1 MGRVSVALNT
11 FNSGEWS
18 PRLYGRSDT
27 DRYRG
32 ACSELFNMVLAPQ
45 GGAMRRMGFRYLAT
59 TRLNQD
65 GIVIP
70 FRFSTDQAYV
80 IVATGNRFR
89 FFRNRAE
96 IEVAPGNPYQIT
108 TPYTLADLAALKWTQ
123 SADTLFLV
131 HPDFAPR
138 KLVRFGNANWHL
150 STLEFR
156 DGPYGPLYSGTGQG
170 NGANVVGIGLGVS
183 AINGD
188 AVTVIAVPNGL
199 SISGAVNN
207 GAGEIRITTS
217 TAHKLKTDDPVR
229 IASVTGTTEA
239 NGDWTVTKISSTELD
254 LQGSTFANAYV
265 AGGNL
270 DARVFAPTDVGRLL
284 RKLDANLY
292 WGHARITAVTNCF
305 TATVNVLEPFS
316 VTTQERTWRLGAFS
330 ETSGWPSSVTLY
342 EERLFFSATPTQPTT
357 LWGSVTG
364 DFTNFA
370 PTDTASSTTEIIDS
384 DAVTLT
390 IADDEIDII
399 RWIKG
404 MRVLAGASAAGEF
417 VLQASS
423 LNEAITPSNA
433 KYTPSTR
440 KGSADMAPIKV
451 GNGAMFIGRNR
462 NRLYEFAYS
471 VDSDFYASED
481 LSIFAEHLTGR
492 LIRSMAYQ
500 DQPYS
505 TVWCACDDG
514 TLIALSYMK
523 EQSVIGWH
531 QHTLGGEDVKVR
543 SVACIP
549 SDTQTELYAIVER
562 TVNGQTVRYVEV
574 MEDDFQPSSVDDKAH
589 CFYVDSGFTYN
600 GAPGTTISGLDH
612 LEGESVTVLAD
623 GAVHPNRTVSSGDI
637 ELAYPASV
645 VQIGLGYQSR
655 LATMPLDYGAQ
666 DGSALGRKKRVSRV
680 ALRFQDTLGAKI
692 GKTADGTLEEILFRP
707 GQSPMDASAPLF
719 TGVKIVHFP
728 EGWDYEAIVMA
739 IQSQPLPM
747 YILAAAPLLTT
758 MEG

>member
-1 MGRVSVALNT
+1 MGRVSIALNT

-45 GGAMRRMGFRYLAT
+45 GGAMRRMGFRYLAE

-70 FRFSTDQAYV
+70 FRFNIDQAYI

-89 FFRNRAE
+89 FFRNRE
-96 IEVAPGNPYQIT
+96 QLEVSPGNPYQIT
-108 TPYTLADLAALKWTQ
+108 TPYTLADLPGLKWTQ
-123 SADTLFLV
+123 SGDTLFLV

-138 KLVRFGNANWHL
+138 KLVRFGDTNWHL

-156 DGPYGPLYSGTGQG
+156 DGPYGPLYSGTGVG
-170 NGANVVGIGLGVS
+170 VGANVVGIGLTAT

-188 AVTVIAVPNGL
+188 GVTIEAVPNGL
-199 SISGAVNN
+199 IISGAVANS
-207 GAGEIRITTS
+207 AGEIRITTS
-217 TAHKLKTDDPVR
+217 TAHKLKTDDPVKV
-229 IASVTGTTEA
+229 SGVTGTTEA
-239 NGDWTVTKISSTELD
+239 NGDWIVAKVSSTELD

-265 AGGNL
+265 SGGTL
-270 DARVFAPTDVGRLL
+270 DARVFAATDVGRFL
-284 RKLDANLY
+284 RKLDSNLY
-292 WGHARITAVTNCF
+292 WGHARITAVTNHY

-316 VTTQERTWRLGAFS
+316 VTAAVRTWRLGAFS
-330 ETSGWPSSVTLY
+330 ETTGWPAAITLY
-342 EERLFFSATPTQPTT
+342 EERLFFAATPAQPTT

-370 PTDTASSTTEIIDS
+370 PTDTASSTTEIVDS

-440 KGSADMAPIKV
+440 KGSADMAPLKV
-451 GNGAMFIGRNR
+451 ENGAMFVGRNR

-471 VDSDFYASED
+471 VDNDFYASED
-481 LSIFAEHLTGR
+481 LSIFAEHLTARG
-492 LIRSMAYQ
+492 IRSMAYQ

-505 TVWCACDDG
+505 TIWCACDDG
-514 TLIALSYMK
+514 SLIALSYMK

-531 QHTLGGEDVKVR
+531 QHELGGADVKVR

-549 SDTQTELYAIVER
+549 NGTQTELYAIVER
-562 TVNGQTVRYVEV
+562 TIDGQTVRYVEV
-574 MEDDFQPSSVDDKAH
+574 MEDDFRPSSVDDKAH
-589 CFYVDSGFTYN
+589 CFYVDSGITYD
-600 GAPGTTISGLDH
+600 GAPATTIDGLDH
-612 LEGESVTVLAD
+612 LEGEVVTVLAD
-623 GAVHPNRTVSSGDI
+623 GAVHPSRTVSGGEI
-637 ELAYPASV
+637 ELAYAASV
-645 VQIGLGYQSR
+645 VQVGLGYDSR

-680 ALRFQDTLGAKI
+680 AIRFQDTLGAKI
-692 GKTADGTLEEILFRP
+692 GKNINGDLEEILFRP

-719 TGVKIVHFP
+719 TGVKVVHFP
-728 EGWDYEAIVMA
+728 EGWDEEAIVMA